1 MSTRK
6 KDIDPTT
13 ELVEEEDEQSLPEEE
28 QDSAIDLAA
37 DAGSLAAGRGTI
49 MSYLKLGPSSPR
61 GAYRLINAKAEVLY
75 VGKAKNIRKRIA
87 AYARPTGYDP
97 RIERMIAATT

>member
-1 MSTRK
+1 MSTGK

-49 MSYLKLGPSSPR
+49 VRYLKLAPHLPAST
-61 GAYRLINAKAEVLY
+61 A
-75 VGKAKNIRKRIA
+75 
-87 AYARPTGYDP
+87 
-97 RIERMIAATT
+97 

>member
-1 MSTRK
+1 MSTGK

-37 DAGSLAAGRGTI
+37 DAGSLAVGRGTI
-49 MSYLKLGPSSPR
+49 VRYLKLALISGV
-61 GAYRLINAKAEVLY
+61 YRMIDAKAEVLY
-75 VGKAKNIRKRIA
+75 VGKAKNIRKRS
-87 AYARPTGYDP
+87 RPMSPCGLRP
-97 RIERMIAATT
+97 PASSG